1 MKILRLISSFRGT
14 DSQSFQLGNNI
25 VKQLQEI
32 YPESSVQIKNL
43 VLEEMPHFNAM
54 HFMSFNTPLD
64 YLTPEVRASMRFSNE
79 AIKELTEADIIVIDA
94 PMYNFTIPSSLKAW
108 IDHIVRAGV
117 TFQYTENGVKG
128 LITGKKVYLSIAT
141 GGVYS
146 DGPMKEF
153 DLTEKYLRNILGFIG
168 ITDITAFRVEGS
180 AVPALKDQALPKALE
195 AVKAFNF

>member
-1 MKILRLISSFRGT
+1 MKILRLISSFRGNE
-14 DSQSFQLGNNI
+14 SQSFQLGNNI
-25 VKQLQEI
+25 VKKLQKI
-32 YPESSVQIKNL
+32 YPDSSVQIKNL
-43 VLEEMPHFNAM
+43 VLEEMPHFNAL
-54 HFMSFNTPLD
+54 HFMSFTTPLD
-64 YLTPEVRASMRFSNE
+64 FLTPEIRTSMRFSNE
-79 AIKELTEADIIVIDA
+79 AINELTEADIIVIDT

-117 TFQYTENGVKG
+117 TFQYTENGVEG
-128 LITGKKVYLSIAT
+128 LVKNKKVYLSIAT

-180 AVPALKDQALPKALE
+180 AIPALKEQAFPKALQSVE
-195 AVKAFNF
+195 TFNF